1 MLITEDLQEEN
12 LCQNQLH
19 HPWQDFEGGWA
30 TSIHQTLAS
39 ASISTTPSPNTGNTQ
54 PAITQHQYIL
64 LIWPWS
70 DWGEAPPV
78 SSTEY
83 LTQYHTPFLTMHGSD
98 KLPWGRG
105 LCIGMCNQCR
115 ATSSLSH
122 PINEHSHGW
131 QALANH
137 HSAHWPLWSVTWPV
151 SLGCRCSGFY
161 SSDLD
166 TAVHTGIRE
175 AELLGYCPH
184 SSGLM
189 EE

>member
-1 MLITEDLQEEN
+1 MPTN
-12 LCQNQLH
+12 AH
-19 HPWQDFEGGWA
+19 YWG
-30 TSIHQTLAS
+30 S
-39 ASISTTPSPNTGNTQ
+39 ARRKPMSKSATPSMARFWRRLSNIHTSDLSFS
-54 PAITQHQYIL
+54 QHINHTISKHREHSTCYNATPIHFVNL
-64 LIWPWS
+64 AMK
-70 DWGEAPPV
+70 WGEAPPV

-137 HSAHWPLWSVTWPV
+137 HSAHWP
-151 SLGCRCSGFY
+151 
-161 SSDLD
+161 
-166 TAVHTGIRE
+166 
-175 AELLGYCPH
+175 
-184 SSGLM
+184 
-189 EE
+189 